1 MRNWYD
7 VLPNDI
13 ARKQIV
19 WERYQRAQRMREAK
33 LTYRAIAEAFG
44 VSRARAA
51 QMVYSATKYRRESP
65 IPTYLVQRQDLW
77 DILNFKK
84 KRKMRPRRKCPK
96 LPPIRYKPLVSKR
109 VPVWKSER
117 TKYIE
122 EKVKLAQAAKKH
134 IAGFDDYS

>member
-7 VLPNDI
+7 VLPSDI

-19 WERYQRAQRMREAK
+19 WERHQRAHRMREAK
-33 LTYRAIAEAFG
+33 LTYRAIAEALG

-51 QMVYSATKYRRESP
+51 QIVYSATRYRKESP
-65 IPTYLVQRQDLW
+65 IPAYLVQRQDLW
-77 DILNFKK
+77 EILNFKK
-84 KRKMRPRRKCPK
+84 KRKMRPQRKHPK
-96 LPPIRYKPLVSKR
+96 LPPIQYKPLVSNR
-109 VPVWKSER
+109 APVWKSER

-134 IAGFDDYS
+134 IAGFDDYT